1 MYKHNGVNVMNY
13 STKTIQLSI
22 DEFPTYNLS
31 TMQIPLNHYSHRTGI
46 LRTKEQIKEVEAWNQ
61 QEAQQRFNESQILK
75 EHNQFPKFYQ
85 NEISRSFWNL
95 LFSIIL
101 LIAFIGGMVA
111 ICLSIASNNRS
122 WHLLWLTIPLF
133 CFVFFIVFKSITN
146 FCSLRNEA
154 KFISFSNYEKIPSA
168 NITRIYQKAKIN
180 HINLN
185 WFCFAVYLISTL
197 IIIVSLTV
205 AWAYNLIQSATQ
217 INEFGALQIYA
228 TKDWWP
234 LYSVVTCG
242 IIMSLCLIYH
252 LSLLIINV
260 QRVNAIN
267 AYFGNQ
273 IIPESE
279 IIIIKKSINKRD
291 AIIFGCLICFL
302 CLAGVFAYK
311 FIRKILMKK
320 QK

>member
-1 MYKHNGVNVMNY
+1 MNY
-13 STKTIQLSI
+13 STKTIQLGI
-22 DEFPTYNLS
+22 DQFPTYNLS
-31 TMQIPLNHYSHRTGI
+31 TMQIPLNHYAHRTGI
-46 LRTKEQIKEVEAWNQ
+46 LKTREQIRELEDWNQ
-61 QEAQQRFNESQILK
+61 QEEQQQQHLNKTQKLK
-75 EHNQFPKFYQ
+75 ENHQFPKFYQ
-85 NEISRSFWNL
+85 TEINRSFWSL
-95 LFSIIL
+95 IFAIIF
-101 LIAFIGGMVA
+101 LIAFIGGMIA

-146 FCSLRNEA
+146 FCSFHNEA
-154 KFISFSNYEKIPSA
+154 KFISFNSYQKVPSA

-185 WFCFAVYLISTL
+185 WFCFGVYLIGALVIIISL
-197 IIIVSLTV
+197 IIT
-205 AWAYNLIQSATQ
+205 WAYNLIQSATQ
-217 INEFGALQIYA
+217 INQFGALQIYA

-234 LYSVVTCG
+234 LYTVITCG
-242 IIMSLCLIYH
+242 LIMGLCLIYH
-252 LSLLIINV
+252 LSLLVINV

-279 IIIIKKSINKRD
+279 IVIIKKAINKRD

-311 FIRKILMKK
+311 FIRRILMKK
-320 QK
+320 HK